1 MIKVT
6 SILKGKGCLGS
17 EITAAGTERWD
28 GALPYLPL
36 GHAGSSAQDGSRTKH
51 HWSSAPASLPG
62 ARACLDSQFDSLA
75 SLRSVTASAAL
86 VQCDKVNSLAKAA
99 PR

>member
-36 GHAGSSAQDGSRTKH
+36 GHAGSSAQDGS
-51 HWSSAPASLPG
+51 
-62 ARACLDSQFDSLA
+62 
-75 SLRSVTASAAL
+75 
-86 VQCDKVNSLAKAA
+86 
-99 PR
+99 